1 VSDIPAEEEIC
12 SLGELYSYTLTHDG
26 LRIFAALSSA
36 FRLPIHGADASCG
49 YQQARQLEAKP
60 IYVHKPSHASY
71 YDLTMEQLAETRM
84 WLLKVFKAEVMQG
97 IKKIYRKS
105 KRKMKNSSKHGLLL
119 KLCTVYP

>member
-1 VSDIPAEEEIC
+1 MSDIPTEEEIC

-60 IYVHKPSHASY
+60 IYVHKPSHANY
-71 YDLTMEQLAETRM
+71 YDLTMEQLTETRM
-84 WLLKVFKAEVMQG
+84 APRNIQG
-97 IKKIYRKS
+97 RRHTRGQGDLPQAKEK
-105 KRKMKNSSKHGLLL
+105 
-119 KLCTVYP
+119 